1 MSYNKNNLTFTI
13 TKSGREKRVEGV
25 DLLNIDYPVK
35 MYVFKATN
43 IPSGTS
49 GYGFVEV
56 RTDGDVRRMVYNPY
70 NSWDSYVNI
79 YNSGAWQGWK
89 KITAT

>member
-1 MSYNKNNLTFTI
+1 
-13 TKSGREKRVEGV
+13 
-25 DLLNIDYPVK
+25 

-49 GYGFVEV
+49 GYGFLEV
-56 RTDGDVRRMVYNPY
+56 RTDGDIRRMIYNPY

-89 KITAT
+89 KVTTVV